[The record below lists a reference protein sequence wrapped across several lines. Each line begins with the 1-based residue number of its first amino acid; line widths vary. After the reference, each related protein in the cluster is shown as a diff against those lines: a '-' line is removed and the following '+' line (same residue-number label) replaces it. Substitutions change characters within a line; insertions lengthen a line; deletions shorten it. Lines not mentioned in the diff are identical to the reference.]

1 MTTTPSF
8 VRGLFDGELHDG
20 LLFPYPAPLDERAP
34 EDAAT
39 ARRLIAELH
48 RLVETGVIDPALM
61 DEREEMPEAVIKA
74 LAACGLLSI
83 SIPREYG
90 GLGLSASGY
99 AAVAGAVASVDAS
112 LAVLIG
118 VHCGLCSKAIV
129 LFGNDA
135 QKARYLPM
143 LARGETLGAY
153 ALTEPETG
161 SDAQNIV
168 SRAER
173 APDGQGWL
181 LYGRKHW
188 IGNGHRAGV
197 IVTFAQTLV
206 ERDGAM
212 VRRPT
217 AFMIRPDMAGFRV
230 HGTVRKLGIR
240 ASTQA
245 ELVYDGLYVPDDHV
259 LGEVGKGFKVA
270 VHALNAGRL
279 SLAAGCTA
287 GVKQLIS
294 EYIAYG
300 ELRVQFGAPLA
311 SFEVTQ
317 RKAATLAADAYAA
330 DAMVGALAAALD
342 GDNVDASL
350 EAAIAKVFASELI
363 WRATDEMVQLAG
375 GRGFVK
381 PWPYERYLRDAR
393 INRIF
398 EGANEILRLYVG
410 LNGVQGPA
418 AQLQELAEALKSP
431 LQHWERVAEYAGD
444 RVRSAFGRHA
454 KFSVAMH
461 ARLEAHAGYVEKHT
475 AELAQSTERAVI
487 RHKKRIVERQMVVE
501 RLADM
506 AAELYARTVTIAR
519 TQRLIEERGV
529 EGCARELDL
538 CDLFCV
544 TSGRRFRELRIALQE
559 GGETIDDRR
568 RNIAAALRADE
579 GYHITAALL
588 DVPAL
593 QRPAPTMTPPP
604 APGTA
609 AQTNE
614 GAKIAYPHGVPESTA
629 AQ

>member
-1 MTTTPSF
+1 MTGPQSF
-8 VRGLFDGELHDG
+8 VRGLFEGELHEQ
-20 LLFPYPAPLDERAP
+20 LLFPYPAPLTERAP

-39 ARRLIAELH
+39 AQRLVAELH
-48 RLVETGVIDPALM
+48 RLVDTGVIDPARM
-61 DEREEMPEAVIKA
+61 DEEERIPEAVIEA
-74 LAACGLLSI
+74 FAACGLLSL
-83 SIPREYG
+83 SIPKAYG

-99 AAVAGAVASVDAS
+99 AVVAGAVAAVDAS

-118 VHCGLCSKAIV
+118 VHCGLSSKAIV
-129 LFGNDA
+129 LFGNEA

-168 SRAER
+168 TRAER

-188 IGNGHRAGV
+188 IGNGQRAGV

-206 ERDGAM
+206 ERNGQM

-217 AFMIRPDMAGFRV
+217 AFIIRPDMHGFSV

-245 ELVYDGLYVPDDHV
+245 ELVFDGLYVPDDHV
-259 LGEVGKGFKVA
+259 LGEVGKGFAVA
-270 VHALNAGRL
+270 VNALNAGRL

-287 GVKQLIS
+287 ASRLLVDEFVQ
-294 EYIAYG
+294 YG
-300 ELRVQFGAPLA
+300 ELRQQFGATLV

-317 RKAATLAADAYAA
+317 RKLATIAANTYAA
-330 DAMVGALAAALD
+330 DAMVGTLAAALD
-342 GDNVDASL
+342 GTDVDASL
-350 EAAIAKVFASELI
+350 EAAIVKVFASELI
-363 WRATDEMVQLAG
+363 WRATDELVQLAG

-410 LNGVQGPA
+410 LNGVQGTA
-418 AQLQELAEALKSP
+418 AELQELAEAFKRP
-431 LQHWERVAEYAGD
+431 LQHWERVAEFATS
-444 RVRSAFGRHA
+444 RVKSALGRRDTFA
-454 KFSVAMH
+454 VPLH
-461 ARLEAHAGYVEKHT
+461 ARLQPHARYIEKHT
-475 AELAQSTERAVI
+475 AELAQATQRAVM
-487 RHKKRIVERQMVVE
+487 RHKKRIIERQMVVE

-506 AAELYARTVTIAR
+506 AGELYARTATLAR
-519 TQRLIEERGV
+519 TQRLLEERGA
-529 EGCARELDL
+529 EACARELDL

-544 TSGRRFRELRIALQE
+544 TSGRRFRNARIALQD

-568 RNIAAALRADE
+568 RAIAARLRSE
-579 GYHITAALL
+579 GGYQSPATVL
-588 DVPAL
+588 DVPAPTRPKPTL
-593 QRPAPTMTPPP
+593 TPPADPRAVRPA
-604 APGTA
+604 
-609 AQTNE
+609 E
-614 GAKIAYPHGVPESTA
+614 D
-629 AQ
+629 